1 MCYELDPNKSENS
14 SIDDIPDYQFI
25 LNTNANPKNIREINS
40 STIHE
45 LVVISGIIIS
55 ASKSFIKMKKVA
67 VQCRN
72 CGNMKYIQVKSGF
85 TTFKIPRQCDNS
97 KLIGEQREK
106 CPLDSY
112 TTISEKSQFI
122 DVQTLKIQ
130 EAPELQFIDVQT
142 LKIQEAP
149 ELIPIGEIPRSYMLY
164 CDRTLVNQVSPGTRV
179 TVVGIQ
185 CVDER
190 ENDKGINDRSS
201 YIKVIQFMHE
211 NKKTGRQNF
220 VFTEEDQRKF
230 NIFSKTDKIYE
241 KISRSIAPGIFG
253 SDDIKKAIAC
263 LLFGGCRKRLNGGV
277 MLRGDINILLL
288 GDPSTAKSQFLKFV
302 ERIHGKIPIF
312 EIRGKS
318 GSDSGIY
325 FRQRLLSRR
334 VNSVNNPRSIQRR
347 ISARRRRDGL
357 SRWRHARRR
366 RDGLS
371 RWRHCVHRRIR

>member
-130 EAPELQFIDVQT
+130 EAPEL
-142 LKIQEAP
+142 
-149 ELIPIGEIPRSYMLY
+149 IPIGEIPRSYMLY

-185 CVDER
+185 CV
-190 ENDKGINDRSS
+190 G
-201 YIKVIQFMHE
+201 
-211 NKKTGRQNF
+211 NK
-220 VFTEEDQRKF
+220 
-230 NIFSKTDKIYE
+230 
-241 KISRSIAPGIFG
+241 
-253 SDDIKKAIAC
+253 
-263 LLFGGCRKRLNGGV
+263 
-277 MLRGDINILLL
+277 
-288 GDPSTAKSQFLKFV
+288 
-302 ERIHGKIPIF
+302 
-312 EIRGKS
+312 
-318 GSDSGIY
+318 
-325 FRQRLLSRR
+325 
-334 VNSVNNPRSIQRR
+334 
-347 ISARRRRDGL
+347 
-357 SRWRHARRR
+357 
-366 RDGLS
+366 
-371 RWRHCVHRRIR
+371 